1 MIKIFIADVRLLDVE
16 GCLGKVSPARREK
29 TLRLADEGDKRHSL
43 GVELLLKKVT
53 GRSDYV
59 LSKNEKPYF
68 PDNEVFFSLAHCGDY
83 AVCAVSDVPVGVDIE
98 LPRVGGARLAKRFFQ
113 SDEAALVYAADDPD
127 REFCRL
133 WTLKESYIKCAD
145 LRLGDVRSFSVV
157 SGAHGCSFSGASHGE
172 YLIGCCAKTQ
182 SDDEVIT
189 IINEKI

>member
-1 MIKIFIADVRLLDVE
+1 MTRIFIADVSCIDIE
-16 GCLGKVSPARREK
+16 AFIGKVSPARREK
-29 TLRLADEGDKRHSL
+29 TLRLSKDADKRRSL
-43 GVELLLKKVT
+43 GAEMLLIKAA
-53 GRSDYV
+53 GRDDYV

-113 SDEAALVYAADDPD
+113 PDEAALVYAADDPD

-133 WTLKESYIKCAD
+133 WTLKESYIKYAD

-157 SGAHGCSFSGASHGE
+157 SGAEGCSFSGASYGE

-182 SDDEVIT
+182 DIGEVIV
-189 IINEKI
+189 INEKI

>member
-1 MIKIFIADVRLLDVE
+1 MTRIFIADVSCIDIEAFLS
-16 GCLGKVSPARREK
+16 KVSPARREK
-29 TLRLADEGDKRHSL
+29 TLRLAGDDDKRRSL
-43 GVELLLKKVT
+43 GVELLLIKAA
-53 GRSDYV
+53 GRDDYV

-98 LPRVGGARLAKRFFQ
+98 LPRAGDARLAKRFFQ
-113 SDEAALVYAADDPD
+113 PDEAALVYAADDPD

-133 WTLKESYIKCAD
+133 WTLKESYIKYAD

-157 SGAHGCSFSGASHGE
+157 SGAEVCSFSCASHGE

-182 SDDEVIT
+182 DIGEVIV
-189 IINEKI
+189 INEKI

>member
-1 MIKIFIADVRLLDVE
+1 MTRIFIADVSCIDIEAFLS
-16 GCLGKVSPARREK
+16 KVSPARREK
-29 TLRLADEGDKRHSL
+29 TLRLSKDDDKRRSL
-43 GVELLLKKVT
+43 GAEMLLIKAA
-53 GRSDYV
+53 GRDDYV

-113 SDEAALVYAADDPD
+113 PDEAALVYAADDPD

-133 WTLKESYIKCAD
+133 WTLKESYIKYAD

-157 SGAHGCSFSGASHGE
+157 SGAEGCSFSGASYGE

-182 SDDEVIT
+182 DIGEVIV
-189 IINEKI
+189 INEKI

>member
-1 MIKIFIADVRLLDVE
+1 MTRIFIADVSCIDIEAFLS
-16 GCLGKVSPARREK
+16 KVSPARREK
-29 TLRLADEGDKRHSL
+29 TLRLAGDDDKRRSL

-59 LSKNEKPYF
+59 LSEKEKPF
-68 PDNEVFFSLAHCGDY
+68 FSDNEVFFSLAHCGDY

-113 SDEAALVYAADDPD
+113 PDEAALVYAADDPD

-145 LRLGDVRSFSVV
+145 LRLGDIRSFSV
-157 SGAHGCSFSGASHGE
+157 ASCAEDCMFLNKAYDE
-172 YLIGCCAKTQ
+172 YLIGCCAKTL
-182 SDDEVIT
+182 DIGDVIV
-189 IINEKI
+189 NSEKL

>member
-1 MIKIFIADVRLLDVE
+1 MTRIFIADVSCIDIE
-16 GCLGKVSPARREK
+16 ASLGKVSPARREK
-29 TLRLADEGDKRHSL
+29 TLRLSKDDDKRRSL
-43 GVELLLKKVT
+43 GAEMLLIKAA
-53 GRSDYV
+53 GRDDYV

-98 LPRVGGARLAKRFFQ
+98 LPRAGGSRLAKRFFRH
-113 SDEAALVYAADDPD
+113 DEAALVYAADDPD

-145 LRLGDVRSFSVV
+145 LRLGDIRSFSVV
-157 SGAHGCSFSGASHGE
+157 SGAEGCSFSGASHGE
-172 YLIGCCAKTQ
+172 YLIGCCAKTL
-182 SDDEVIT
+182 DIGEII

>member
-1 MIKIFIADVRLLDVE
+1 MTRIFIADVSCIDIEAFLS
-16 GCLGKVSPARREK
+16 KVSPARCEK
-29 TLRLADEGDKRHSL
+29 TLRLSKDDDKRRSL
-43 GVELLLKKVT
+43 GAEMLLIKAA
-53 GRSDYV
+53 GRDDYV

-98 LPRVGGARLAKRFFQ
+98 LPRAGGLSLAKRFFRR
-113 SDEAALVYAADDPD
+113 DEAALVYAADDPD

-133 WTLKESYIKCAD
+133 WTLKESYIKYAD

-157 SGAHGCSFSGASHGE
+157 SGAEGCSFSSASYGE

-182 SDDEVIT
+182 DVGEVIV
-189 IINEKI
+189 INEKI

>member
-1 MIKIFIADVRLLDVE
+1 MTRIFIADVSCIDIE
-16 GCLGKVSPARREK
+16 AFLGKVSPARREK
-29 TLRLADEGDKRHSL
+29 TLRLAGDDDKRRSL

-59 LSKNEKPYF
+59 LSENEKPF
-68 PDNEVFFSLAHCGDY
+68 FSDNEVFFSLAHCGDY

-113 SDEAALVYAADDPD
+113 PDEAALVYAADDPD

-133 WTLKESYIKCAD
+133 WALKESYIKYAD
-145 LRLGDVRSFSVV
+145 LRLGNVRSFSVV
-157 SGAHGCSFSGASHGE
+157 SGAEGCSFSSASYGE

-182 SDDEVIT
+182 DIGEVIV
-189 IINEKI
+189 INEKI